1 MVKFSKQFEAQL
13 VPEWKEAFV
22 DYWQLKKDLKKMQV
36 FRDPQNRDTEHSLIQ
51 RLLLTSRNRIPFFGS
66 NGNRDRDAIQ
76 VIAFSYSLIIL
87 LLLFFLHLDL
97 HVLNSKFM
105 PCRST
110 GSLEAQLVEM
120 IFIRQN
126 YSTNL
131 RIVNQQRTS
140 FLGLIFNSTR

>member
-22 DYWQLKKDLKKMQV
+22 DYWQLKKDLKRMHV
-36 FRDPQNRDTEHSLIQ
+36 VWDPQNRDTDHLSLHQ
-51 RLLLTSRNRIPFFGS
+51 RLLLTNRNRIPFFRS

-87 LLLFFLHLDL
+87 LLLFFLHFNFHILKL
-97 HVLNSKFM
+97 KKIML
-105 PCRST
+105 CRST
-110 GSLEAQLVEM
+110 GSSEAQLVEM

-126 YSTNL
+126 YSTNSQM
-131 RIVNQQRTS
+131 VNQQRTS
-140 FLGLIFNSTR
+140 FLGLIFS